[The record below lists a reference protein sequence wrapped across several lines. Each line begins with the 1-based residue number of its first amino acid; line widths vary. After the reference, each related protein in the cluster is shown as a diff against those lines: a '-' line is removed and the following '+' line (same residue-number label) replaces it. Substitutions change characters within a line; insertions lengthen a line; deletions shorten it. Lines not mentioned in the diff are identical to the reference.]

1 MFQII
6 CEYQVTWP
14 KDGPL
19 RVEAQFA
26 GEIKVSPT
34 AARRRA
40 AGFLAGHVTMMVLA
54 GEPVLVWSEQP
65 VWRVPACLHL
75 PDLGEVS
82 TVGSIDV
89 DALTGEIMPLSSDQ
103 IAAMQR
109 RANDIA
115 TRFTLP
121 AAPTS

>member
-1 MFQII
+1 MFRVLY
-6 CEYQVTWP
+6 EYPKTWP
-14 KDGPL
+14 KNGSL

-26 GEIKVSPT
+26 GEITVSPT
-34 AARRRA
+34 IAQRHA
-40 AGFLAGHVTMMVLA
+40 AGFLAGHITMMVLA
-54 GEPVLVWSEQP
+54 GEPVLVWGEQP

-82 TVGSIDV
+82 IVGFIEV
-89 DALTGEIMPLSSDQ
+89 DALTGEIIPFSPDQ

-115 TRFTLP
+115 TRFTLSATP
-121 AAPTS
+121 AS